1 MTTASKLRLAAH
13 QHHQSDPPSPAEVA
27 SIELAIDN
35 KVLSMAR
42 AIFQGDESR
51 VENWLNTP
59 HDALDKTA
67 PIYLLDT
74 MAGVDRVGKVLI
86 DIAYGF
92 SS

>member
-13 QHHQSDPPSPAEVA
+13 QHHQSDSPSPEEIA

-35 KVLSMAR
+35 KILSMAR

-51 VENWLNTP
+51 VENWLNSP
-59 HDALDKTA
+59 HDGLDKTA

-74 MAGVDRVGKVLI
+74 MAGVDRVGRILI
-86 DIAYGF
+86 EIVCGF